1 MKKRPSFGEPF
12 NSCMARPAG
21 VEPTTYGFGDRHS
34 IQLSYGRVF
43 DRSAILAA
51 TTAGRYNSC
60 FPIPQA
66 RPPRMAKTDRY
77 FKTVFSA
84 VLGILIAIAL
94 VLIGIS
100 RGVDSGPKGA
110 RDTGDP
116 LMQAE
121 AHARIKPFG
130 QVAVAGQDNS
140 ALAIIPPVTPPAAG
154 AGPSVDDAAGA
165 PADGKSV
172 YESACVACHGAG
184 LAGAPKLGDK
194 AAWGPRLA
202 QGIATL
208 EKHAIEGFQ
217 GSTGFMPA
225 KGGRVDLTDDAV
237 KAAVEH
243 MAAAAE

>member
-1 MKKRPSFGEPF
+1 
-12 NSCMARPAG
+12 MAN
-21 VEPTTYGFGDRHS
+21 TDRH
-34 IQLSYGRVF
+34 
-43 DRSAILAA
+43 
-51 TTAGRYNSC
+51 
-60 FPIPQA
+60 
-66 RPPRMAKTDRY
+66 

-84 VLGILIAIAL
+84 VLGVLVAISL

-121 AHARIKPFG
+121 AHARIEPFG

-140 ALAIIPPVTPPAAG
+140 ALAIVPPVTPPAAG
-154 AGPSVDDAAGA
+154 AGPDVGDGAA
-165 PADGKSV
+165 PTDGKSV
-172 YESACVACHGAG
+172 YESACTACHGPG

-194 AAWGPRLA
+194 AAWAPRLA

-208 EKHAIEGFQ
+208 EKHAIEGYQ

-225 KGGRVDLTDDAV
+225 KGGRVDLSDDAV

-243 MAAAAE
+243 MTTAAQ

>member
-1 MKKRPSFGEPF
+1 
-12 NSCMARPAG
+12 
-21 VEPTTYGFGDRHS
+21 
-34 IQLSYGRVF
+34 
-43 DRSAILAA
+43 
-51 TTAGRYNSC
+51 
-60 FPIPQA
+60 
-66 RPPRMAKTDRY
+66 MAKTDRH

-84 VLGILIAIAL
+84 VLGVLVAISL

-121 AHARIKPFG
+121 ARARIKPFG
-130 QVAVAGQDNS
+130 QVAVAGEVNS
-140 ALAIIPPVTPPAAG
+140 ALAIVPPVTPPAAG
-154 AGPSVDDAAGA
+154 AGPAIDGAAT
-165 PADGKSV
+165 PTDGKSV
-172 YESACVACHGAG
+172 YESACAACHGSG

-194 AAWGPRLA
+194 AAWAPRLA

-243 MAAAAE
+243 MATAAQ